1 MEISRNSVGG
11 DTGGTKAVPE
21 SHRIMVGTQKTPTAT
36 SAHARRIGARSVC
49 SVSAELSAVVT
60 TETRCYGAGD
70 FTVAKN
76 VMHASVTDPNT
87 ASPTLRTLG
96 WEEAAF
102 DFGKGDTIVLM
113 TEFVTEH
120 QTDAGVRR
128 GTPHARCQL
137 AKYRVAVEKLFSA
150 KFAKTKSRQN
160 AA

>member
-11 DTGGTKAVPE
+11 DTGGTKAVPDA
-21 SHRIMVGTQKTPTAT
+21 HRIMVGTQKDANSYICARP
-36 SAHARRIGARSVC
+36 AHWRTIGVFR
-49 SVSAELSAVVT
+49 SAELSAVVT
-60 TETRCYGAGD
+60 TETLCYGAGD

-76 VMHASVTDPNT
+76 VSMPVSPIPIR

-120 QTDAGVRR
+120 QTDAGARR

-150 KFAKTKSRQN
+150 KFAKT
-160 AA
+160 